1 MFRAGATAPPAACAP
16 EAAGNA
22 DHAGAAR
29 RQQVTFAPEAAAPRD
44 LSRPSALPTIR
55 SGADTL
61 VVSANA
67 SVAAV
72 EQYRRIAVALQDI
85 QRRSEWA
92 GPEGLGRGLRTVVV
106 TSAVHR
112 EGKTLT
118 AINLALTLSEHY
130 GCRVLVIDADLR
142 NAAVH
147 DVLGLSNLVGLTD
160 ILRSGLQRIP
170 LQEVS
175 SRLSVL
181 PAGRAAL
188 DPSNLGSDRMRTL
201 LRDAA
206 SAFDWILVD
215 APPVG
220 RGPDARLLARLSR
233 AVLFVI
239 ATGATPYPV
248 VERAMSEI
256 GRGSVIG
263 AVLNQVP
270 NV

>member
-1 MFRAGATAPPAACAP
+1 MASLAAYAP
-16 EAAGNA
+16 EDAFSA
-22 DHAGAAR
+22 DHAAATGV
-29 RQQVTFAPEAAAPRD
+29 QEATLAPQAAAPHART
-44 LSRPSALPTIR
+44 LSSASPSIR

-61 VVSANA
+61 VVSTKA

-72 EQYRRIAVALQDI
+72 EQYRRIAAALQGI
-85 QRRSEWA
+85 QHRSGWTGSPAVE
-92 GPEGLGRGLRTVVV
+92 RSLRALLV
-106 TSAVHR
+106 TSARQR

-118 AINLALTLSEHY
+118 AINLALTLSAHN
-130 GCRVLVIDADLR
+130 GRRVLVIDADIA
-142 NAAVH
+142 NPTVH
-147 DVLGLSNLVGLTD
+147 DVLGLSNVVGLTD
-160 ILRSGLQRIP
+160 VLRSGLQRLP

-175 SRLSVL
+175 SLLSVL
-181 PAGRAAL
+181 PAGRAPL
-188 DPSNLGSDRMRTL
+188 DPSSLGSDRMRTL

-206 SAFDWILVD
+206 AAFDWILVD

-239 ATGATPYPV
+239 ASGATPYPV

-256 GRGSVIG
+256 GRGSIIG